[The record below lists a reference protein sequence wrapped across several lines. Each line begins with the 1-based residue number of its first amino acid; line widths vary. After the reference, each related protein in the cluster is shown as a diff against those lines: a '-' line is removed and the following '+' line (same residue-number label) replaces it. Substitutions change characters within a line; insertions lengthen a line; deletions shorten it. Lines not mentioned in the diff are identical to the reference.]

1 MTFRGG
7 GDRRGTSQA
16 HRLTSF
22 EIDDEHFARPA
33 GVSPPGGRVRR
44 GESPRAGGR
53 PPLPPPGAR
62 GGFGLGGVVR
72 FVLFIGVLAALVLV
86 VALTVLRPVV
96 AGVVV
101 DWATE
106 NPSAL
111 GLPFVADLVR
121 EDLGPALTSPASD
134 DPAQVEFTVADGDT
148 ARSIAERLAAQEFL
162 GDARAF
168 VFITTERKL
177 ADKLEAGTYILRR
190 NMTPDQLVTALLVS
204 KDQAITI
211 GLREGLRLEQ
221 ITAKLQTLLL
231 TMDVRAFYDEVKNP
245 PADLLKDYPWLDLPK
260 GASLEGFLAA
270 ATYRALPDITPDEL
284 IRRMLDRFY
293 ATVGPDRLKV
303 PKSRGLTFYQV
314 LSLASIVEREAA
326 LDEERPLIAG
336 VYQNRLDKPAVH
348 PQRGPDGPLRER
360 HDAAREAQVRRV
372 ADLRVLVAAGW
383 RPQGVPGTRGAA
395 GVPDLPGRRA
405 CRPVPSARPLSPRST
420 RRSNPTTK
428 AGYLFFVAIPDGGG
442 KHAFAKTYKEHQA
455 NLKKYGYTK

>member
-336 VYQNRLDKPAVH
+336 VYQNRLDNRPYILNADPTVLYANDTMQLSKLKFDEWQTYAFWSPPGGALKAFQVPAELQGYQTYQVKGL
-348 PQRGPDGPLRER
+348 PPGPICTPTVASI
-360 HDAAREAQVRRV
+360 DAALE
-372 ADLRVLVAAGW
+372 
-383 RPQGVPGTRGAA
+383 
-395 GVPDLPGRRA
+395 PDD
-405 CRPVPSARPLSPRST
+405 
-420 RRSNPTTK
+420 K
-428 AGYLFFVAIPDGGG
+428 AGYFFFVAIPDGGG